1 MSLAK
6 LTTFETT
13 VAIENIIYKESMLIT
28 ILMIKERSLVFPGDK
43 LATSEE
49 LLPGY
54 GTYDAE
60 GEIISTLIGEFF
72 VDRKRM
78 SAEIKPLTSIPLI
91 LKKGDV
97 AICEVKQITDAMVI
111 VDLLHIAGKERAIA
125 GEKDGAIHVSHISK
139 EYVSHPGRMYR
150 IGDLIRAKVT
160 QVEPAIK
167 LSTVEDTFGA
177 IKSFCMNCRTP
188 LVKKNSMLECPSC
201 ERKEERK
208 IADDYGKG
216 DIKRR

>member
-1 MSLAK
+1 VRTLK
-6 LTTFETT
+6 
-13 VAIENIIYKESMLIT
+13 IENIIYKESMLIT

-54 GTYDAE
+54 GTYDSG
-60 GEIISTLIGEFF
+60 GEIISTLIGEFY
-72 VDRKRM
+72 VDRKKM
-78 SAEIKPLTSIPLI
+78 SAEIKPSTSIPLV

-111 VDLLHIAGKERAIA
+111 VDLLHITGTNRELA
-125 GEKDGAIHVSHISK
+125 GERDGAIHVSHISK
-139 EYVSHPGRMYR
+139 DYVSHPSSMYR
-150 IGDLIRAKVT
+150 IGDIIRAKVT

-167 LSTVEDTFGA
+167 LSTVEKTYGA
-177 IKSFCMNCRTP
+177 IKSFCIICRTP
-188 LVKKNSMLECPSC
+188 LVKKNSKLECPSC

-208 IADDYGKG
+208 LADDYGEG
-216 DIKRR
+216 NIKKR